1 MTDKNT
7 QVAVS
12 KKETIDIVTARIKQF
27 QEKGELYSPPN
38 YSPENALKSAWLMVQ
53 ETVDKDG
60 KPALDVCSQASVA
73 NSLLS
78 MVVQGLNPDKK
89 QCYFI
94 VRGKKLYA
102 QRSYFGSIHVAKMV
116 DPNIVDVYAKTVY
129 EDDEFEYE
137 IKHGKE
143 IVTLHKQ
150 KLSNIKKDK
159 IAAAYATIL
168 YADGRELS
176 TVMTIEQIKQAWKQ
190 SPMHPVDEKGNIKAG
205 STHDKFTAD
214 MCEKTATNKACKYV
228 INTSD
233 DKSIVAKYAKM
244 MDAEL
249 AEAEVEAEI
258 DENANKEMIDITDAS
273 YTVGDA
279 EEEAEKPEEN
289 VKNIPTENPPKQDK
303 KQQKEAPDSL
313 LDMAEEGPG
322 Y

>member
-7 QVAVS
+7 QVTVS
-12 KKETIDIVTARIKQF
+12 KKETIDIVTAKIKQF
-27 QEKGELYSPPN
+27 QDKGELYSPPN
-38 YSPENALKSAWLMVQ
+38 YTPENALKSAWLMVQ

-60 KPALDVCSQASVA
+60 KPALEVCSQASVA

-116 DPNIVDVYAKTVY
+116 DPNIVDVYPQTIY
-129 EDDEFEYE
+129 QDDEFEYE
-137 IKHGKE
+137 IRHGKA
-143 IVTLHKQ
+143 IITTHKQ
-150 KLSNIKKDK
+150 KFGNIHKEK
-159 IAAAYATIL
+159 IAGAYATIL
-168 YADGRELS
+168 YSDGRELS
-176 TVMTIEQIKQAWKQ
+176 TVMTLDQIKQAWKQ
-190 SPMHPVDEKGNIKAG
+190 SPMHPVDEKGNIKVG

-214 MCEKTATNKACKYV
+214 MCEKTVANKACKYV

-244 MDAEL
+244 MDAEF
-249 AEAEVEAEI
+249 AEAEVETEI
-258 DENANKEMIDITDAS
+258 AENANKEMIDITDAS
-273 YTVGDA
+273 YTVGEA
-279 EEEAEKPEEN
+279 EEAD
-289 VKNIPTENPPKQDK
+289 KNSEQPQTENPAQEQKGR
-303 KQQKEAPDSL
+303 KQQKEQKNL
-313 LDMAEEGPG
+313 VDMAEEKEEGPG

>member
-1 MTDKNT
+1 MADNKL
-7 QVAVS
+7 VVS

-27 QEKGELYSPPN
+27 QNKGELYSPPN
-38 YSPENALKSAWLMVQ
+38 YTPENALKSAWLMIQ
-53 ETVDKDG
+53 ETKDKND
-60 KPALDVCSQASVA
+60 KPALEVCTQASVA

-116 DPNIVDVYAKTVY
+116 DPNIVDVYPMTIY
-129 EDDEFEYE
+129 QDDEFEYE
-137 IKHGKE
+137 IKHGKT

-150 KLSNIKKDK
+150 KFSNISKDK
-159 IAAAYATIL
+159 IAGAYATIL
-168 YADGRELS
+168 YTDGRELS
-176 TVMTIEQIKQAWKQ
+176 TVMTLDQIKQAWKQ
-190 SPMHPVDEKGNIKAG
+190 SPMHPVDEKGNIKVG

-214 MCEKTATNKACKYV
+214 MCEKTVTNKACKYV

-244 MDAEL
+244 MDAEF

-258 DENANKEMIDITDAS
+258 DENANKEMIDITEAS

-279 EEEAEKPEEN
+279 EEESDTEEGNAEERKDTSTEKSTDKGHNEQAP
-289 VKNIPTENPPKQDK
+289 KNLVE
-303 KQQKEAPDSL
+303 
-313 LDMAEEGPG
+313 MAEEGPG